1 MIDMGTTTARVLHDN
16 GVHVKAI
23 DHFLIT
29 HSHADHI
36 GGLEEVQL
44 FNRYVARRKANM
56 IITKQYES
64 NSGTNRSKE
73 DQSGRKIDVSVYL
86 TCGQCSD
93 PKNQGIFTGRLPNRG
108 GQHFGE
114 DVSHQTLPGLCRSW
128 QDSVWSCGVT

>member
-1 MIDMGTTTARVLHDN
+1 MIDMGATTARVLHDN

-64 NSGTNRSKE
+64 QLWNESLK
-73 DQSGRKIDVSVYL
+73 
-86 TCGQCSD
+86 
-93 PKNQGIFTGRLPNRG
+93 G
-108 GQHFGE
+108 GSE
-114 DVSHQTLPGLCRSW
+114 
-128 QDSVWSCGVT
+128 WSLSLIHI